1 MVKRSKSS
9 KPSPIAPGQSPM
21 PSEPQ
26 PGAPAPTATPRQL
39 DSLSPLSATRF
50 RQASS
55 LASQMAS
62 SEAQLML
69 AMRARQT
76 QSTTDLP
83 PSLVSPPPLMPP
95 NNK

>member
-1 MVKRSKSS
+1 MTIPT
-9 KPSPIAPGQSPM
+9 KPQPQAPG
-21 PSEPQ
+21 
-26 PGAPAPTATPRQL
+26 PTATPRQL

-50 RQASS
+50 RQASL

-69 AMRARQT
+69 AMKARQT

-95 NNK
+95 SKT